1 MAKKILLCGCGKGP
15 YSECDYFFENET
27 RCVRSKYCF
36 VGIAKLLGLDSI
48 YLLLTPEAKSNNP
61 VTKINDLL
69 GDEVDLKPIDINT
82 PKNVEEVWL
91 QFDNILKYFEDSDDE
106 LEIYLDITFAF
117 RHLPIIFYVS
127 AMYLETSNSNIS
139 LKGIFYGANDAGYVD
154 ESEPSV
160 RKVPIFNITNI
171 ANIVRGS
178 FAVRE
183 FESTGHISGLKN
195 YINDILSVL
204 TKKEVVYPGKGGKFD
219 RVIKSDQLGSKNKK
233 DEYALLEN
241 YILNGLPF
249 ESGIAA
255 HNLLENLRTYKSGIK
270 VVDGLLDR
278 LITKI
283 SSISIND
290 FLQENN
296 GVVIN
301 QKSSNI
307 YDLKYKNNVELTI
320 KELSRQLSFIDLL
333 IHFGDISNSLL
344 LLREWL
350 VSRVILSNMDN
361 HYNWLDHDELRQKA
375 EDLLNCHGKFYKNYD
390 GKPIKGLLEKW
401 FHDSDIRNKY
411 AHAGHRKG
419 VVEPNSDINNLK
431 ELFEFCAKYV
441 DNDEYWKLPIEEND
455 NAVALI
461 TPMGASVGL
470 LFTALRK
477 VTTDKVVVL
486 TSEKFKGK
494 VSEVCAKAGFD
505 ADKVKV
511 FAMQDVFCGF
521 GEAKQ
526 LSSDMI
532 SAVKGTCNCIV
543 NLTGGTTAMQWT
555 MQTVY
560 EELKQK
566 NKSVKRIAFVD
577 RRPSVEQQN
586 NPYVEG
592 ELIDVESLI

>member
-15 YSECDYFFENET
+15 YSECDYYIENET
-27 RCVRSKYCF
+27 NCVRAEYCF

-61 VTKINDLL
+61 EAKIKNLL
-69 GDEVDLKPIDINT
+69 GDGIGLKSIDIKT
-82 PKNVEEVWL
+82 PKNITEVWL
-91 QFDNILKYFEDSDDE
+91 QFDDILKVFEDIDEE

-117 RHLPIIFYVS
+117 RHLPIIFYAS

-139 LKGIFYGANDAGYVD
+139 LKGIFYGANEAGLVD
-154 ESEPSV
+154 KSESGV
-160 RKVPIFNITNI
+160 KKVPIFNITNI

-183 FESTGHISGLKN
+183 FEKTGHISGLKN
-195 YINDILSVL
+195 YMNDILSVM
-204 TKKEVVYPGKGGKFD
+204 TRREEVFIGKGGKINK
-219 RVIKSDQLGSKNKK
+219 VTKADQLGSKNK
-233 DEYALLEN
+233 DEFTLLEN

-255 HNLLENLRTYKSGIK
+255 NNLLENLNTYKSGIK
-270 VVDGLLDR
+270 AVDMLLSR
-278 LITKI
+278 LIGKI
-283 SSISIND
+283 SSFSIKNLLFD
-290 FLQENN
+290 ANN
-296 GVVIN
+296 GIAIN
-301 QKSSNI
+301 KSSRI
-307 YDLKYKNNVELTI
+307 FDLKYKKYVELTI
-320 KELSRQLSFIDLL
+320 SELKRQLSFIDLH
-333 IHFGDISNSLL
+333 INFGDISNSLV

-350 VSRVILSNMDN
+350 VSRVILANMDN
-361 HYNWLDHDELRQKA
+361 HKNWIDHGMIRQNA
-375 EDLLNCHGKFYKNYD
+375 ENLLNYHGKFYKNYD
-390 GKPIKGLLEKW
+390 GKPIKSLLEKW
-401 FHDSDIRNKY
+401 FHDADIRNKY
-411 AHAGHRKG
+411 AHAGYRND
-419 VVEPNSDINNLK
+419 VVEPNNDINNLK